1 MVERKVAEAK
11 AGEADR
17 LMRLKPLKLKHAL
30 GWNSRRRGIALILV
44 MLVIM
49 VLGVMASNFATNM
62 SVEAALS
69 RNAFNDRRLEWL
81 CRSGVELARY
91 MVGQQFAEQREP
103 YDALNQRWAG
113 GPGTLEDC
121 VLNAVNLKET
131 GMVEGSPLWF
141 LQTEG
146 EEWNSYLKEA
156 SLEVTIVDLESRM
169 NVNWVAQEHYPS
181 RDSIK
186 SVMQEVLKIENTV
199 QDTILDSLVDWVD
212 LDDDPRINGME
223 SREYEPFGYKAK
235 NGLIDDMSE
244 LLLIN
249 GIRGE
254 REWLIT
260 RQIPKDDEGN
270 EILDEDT
277 RPYMFVPDLFTVV
290 SRGKININTAPIEVL
305 QMVAPSM
312 IDFTNQILLARQG
325 EDGVEGTEFDQP
337 FQQVGE
343 LADPKIGM
351 DGGAVSTLSRFLDVR
366 SLTYEVTVSA
376 AVEDQ
381 GKTLVAVI
389 RREDDREEEIKVLYS
404 YWKETGR

>member
-1 MVERKVAEAK
+1 
-11 AGEADR
+11 
-17 LMRLKPLKLKHAL
+17 MRLKSPKLRRAP
-30 GWNSRRRGIALILV
+30 GWNRRRRGIALILV

-49 VLGVMASNFATNM
+49 VLAVMASTFNSNM
-62 SVEAALS
+62 SVEAALA
-69 RNAFNDRRLEWL
+69 RNAYNDRRLEWL

-91 MVGQQFAEQREP
+91 MVGQQFAEQRDQ

-113 GPGTLEDC
+113 GPGSFETQEDC
-121 VLNAVNLKET
+121 VLNAVNLNET

-141 LQTEG
+141 LQTG
-146 EEWNSYLKEA
+146 EEDWDNYLNAA
-156 SLEVTIVDLESRM
+156 SLKVKIVDLESKM
-169 NVNWVAQEHYPS
+169 NINWVAQEHHS
-181 RDSIK
+181 REAIK
-186 SVMQEVLKIENTV
+186 PVMQEVLKIENTV

-223 SREYEPFGYKAK
+223 SRGYEPFGYRAK

-260 RQIPKDDEGN
+260 GQVPKDVDGN
-270 EILDEDT
+270 EVLDADM
-277 RPYMFVPDLFTVV
+277 RPSMFIPDLFTVV
-290 SRGKININTAPIEVL
+290 SRGKINVNTAPTEVL

-312 IDFTNQILLARQG
+312 MDYTNQILLARQG
-325 EDGVEGTEFDQP
+325 EDGEIGTDDDQP

-343 LADPKIGM
+343 LADPRIGM
-351 DGGAVSTLSRFLDVR
+351 DGGAVSSLSRFMDVR

-376 AVEDQ
+376 VVEDQ
-381 GKTLVAVI
+381 AKTLVAVV
-389 RREDDREEEIKVLYS
+389 RREDGREEEIKVLYS